1 MPSGM
6 PMQKSNPCKSNAIDL
21 TSAKSE
27 TSRFGFA
34 TGQSMVEF
42 AMVIAIFLLLVFAV
56 IDYGWIYFA
65 QLNIQQAVDD
75 GGRFASTG
83 NHTTVT
89 SGGKP
94 TTLSRIA
101 SIEAY
106 IQNEISIPNVTVAG
120 NLNVCD
126 VTTNTCGTDGV
137 AGNPEDTV
145 TITLTANVPV
155 TSMTILYPLLHPF
168 TLFPGGAYT
177 ITSSTTFKNEPFNPS
192 QTD

>member
-1 MPSGM
+1 
-6 PMQKSNPCKSNAIDL
+6 MQKSSPYKSNAVDL

-27 TSRFGFA
+27 ASRFGFA
-34 TGQSMVEF
+34 KGQSAVEF

-56 IDYGWIYFA
+56 IDYGWVYFA

-83 NHTTVT
+83 NHTTV
-89 SGGKP
+89 SVAGKP

-120 NLNVCD
+120 NLKVCD

-137 AGNPEDTV
+137 AGNPEDTGDDDANGQRAGDLDDDALPDSAPLH
-145 TITLTANVPV
+145 TL
-155 TSMTILYPLLHPF
+155 SRWILHLLFEHY
-168 TLFPGGAYT
+168 LQ
-177 ITSSTTFKNEPFNPS
+177 K
-192 QTD
+192 

>member
-1 MPSGM
+1 
-6 PMQKSNPCKSNAIDL
+6 MQKSSPYKSNAVDL

-27 TSRFGFA
+27 ASRFGFA
-34 TGQSMVEF
+34 KGQSAVEF

-56 IDYGWIYFA
+56 IDYGWVYFA

-83 NHTTVT
+83 NHTTV
-89 SGGKP
+89 SVAGKP

-120 NLNVCD
+120 NLKVCD

-145 TITLTANVPV
+145 TMTLTANVPV
-155 TSMTILYPLLHPF
+155 TSMTMLYPILHPF
-168 TLFPGGAYT
+168 TLFPGGFYT
-177 ITSSTTFKNEPFNPS
+177 FSSSTTFKNEPFDPS
-192 QTD
+192 ETD

>member
-1 MPSGM
+1 
-6 PMQKSNPCKSNAIDL
+6 MQKSSPYKSNAVDL

-27 TSRFGFA
+27 VSRFGFA
-34 TGQSMVEF
+34 KGQSAVEF

-56 IDYGWIYFA
+56 IDYGWVYFA

-89 SGGKP
+89 VGGKP

-120 NLNVCD
+120 NLKCLRRHDQHLRHRWRGGQPGRHGDDDAN
-126 VTTNTCGTDGV
+126 GQR
-137 AGNPEDTV
+137 AGDHDDDALPDSAPLH
-145 TITLTANVPV
+145 TL
-155 TSMTILYPLLHPF
+155 SRWILHLHF
-168 TLFPGGAYT
+168 EHYLQ
-177 ITSSTTFKNEPFNPS
+177 K
-192 QTD
+192 